1 MNESPSQIGLRQW
14 IWRGFMQSA
23 LIPLV
28 LVETILIAC
37 YLLTNQ
43 AIRESQVDYLE
54 RSAVDSL
61 AATAEQNSRIIR
73 DQLTHIA
80 GVTQLFADMTAHALL
95 GAAASSDETL
105 RSTPEGALFS
115 EKDTGGA
122 ASFYSSITPADKRD
136 LVKVGKLS
144 TLDPLMRGLKER
156 EPMIASVYFNSWDSY
171 NRIYPWIHR
180 PGHHVD

>member
-1 MNESPSQIGLRQW
+1 MKALSNRTASVDLAW
-14 IWRGFMQSA
+14 FMQSA

-80 GVTQLFADMTAHALL
+80 GVTQLFADMTAHALSARRL
-95 GAAASSDETL
+95 PPTKHCVL
-105 RSTPEGALFS
+105 P
-115 EKDTGGA
+115 
-122 ASFYSSITPADKRD
+122 
-136 LVKVGKLS
+136 
-144 TLDPLMRGLKER
+144 
-156 EPMIASVYFNSWDSY
+156 
-171 NRIYPWIHR
+171 
-180 PGHHVD
+180 